1 MTICIAPGCEWICC
15 GGDRGHV
22 QPLLCKSK
30 QLNEGAEI
38 QTQKVGTQERVRAGA
53 QVGGVGASWQPKHQV
68 PLSAALPTPQGKGCL
83 GGSLRSGA
91 APGVLLRASLPLKH
105 GFMRWWVM

>member
-1 MTICIAPGCEWICC
+1 MKKDYLFSLHVVRLSPTLQRTWVSVTVCIAPSCERICC

-38 QTQKVGTQERVRAGA
+38 QTQKVGTQ
-53 QVGGVGASWQPKHQV
+53 
-68 PLSAALPTPQGKGCL
+68 
-83 GGSLRSGA
+83 
-91 APGVLLRASLPLKH
+91 
-105 GFMRWWVM
+105 

>member
-1 MTICIAPGCEWICC
+1 MKNRLFVFFTRGETQSHPTGNLGISGITAWAPSCERICC

-38 QTQKVGTQERVRAGA
+38 QTQKVGTQ
-53 QVGGVGASWQPKHQV
+53 
-68 PLSAALPTPQGKGCL
+68 
-83 GGSLRSGA
+83 
-91 APGVLLRASLPLKH
+91 
-105 GFMRWWVM
+105 

>member
-83 GGSLRSGA
+83 GALCDQELLLVSSSEHLSL
-91 APGVLLRASLPLKH
+91 
-105 GFMRWWVM
+105 